1 MQTYPEDSMEEAI
14 RNVFDFD
21 IYKRDTMNALMGILE
36 HHK

>member
-1 MQTYPEDSMEEAI
+1 MEDAL

-21 IYKRDTMNALMGILE
+21 IYKRDTMKALLDILT